1 MSDYSLYSIDS
12 NILFVSAML
21 AASDISSFLKMF
33 KHKKDGLADIP
44 SGVRCKL
51 MRVFREKM
59 MTISPDSNRSY
70 FDFGAS
76 KTGFFKNLKRQ
87 HVLFSDEN

>member
-12 NILFVSAML
+12 NVLLVSIML

-33 KHKKDGLADIP
+33 KHKKDGRADIP
-44 SGVRCKL
+44 SEVRCKL

-59 MTISPDSNRSY
+59 MTVSPDSSRSY

-76 KTGFFKNLKRQ
+76 KTGFLQLQDVPRWPR
-87 HVLFSDEN
+87 

>member
-12 NILFVSAML
+12 NVLLVSIML

-33 KHKKDGLADIP
+33 KHKKDGRADIP
-44 SGVRCKL
+44 SEVRCKL

-59 MTISPDSNRSY
+59 MLHLLPKLPD
-70 FDFGAS
+70 GAS
-76 KTGFFKNLKRQ
+76 LSPRSLLSACFRSQL
-87 HVLFSDEN
+87 